1 MQDDRKTVVNTASS
15 GPTPRPFRVFPQLS
29 GDQPAWFAAYVQV
42 NHEKE
47 VTLRLQQKSLDCFLP
62 LHEKWSK
69 RRDRRKKIQVPL
81 FPGYVFVHTVLDN
94 YINLDILKTPG
105 VVWILRN
112 SSGPLP
118 IPDYQIDSLKIILN
132 QPQITTV
139 VAYLTEGDW
148 VQVVRGPFAG
158 CVGVL
163 IRQDTRK
170 GRLVVNIDIIRQS
183 ASVELDV
190 EDVESIPPPALSRSR
205 SDGSQAR

>member
-1 MQDDRKTVVNTASS
+1 MQDHRKIFCGAA
-15 GPTPRPFRVFPQLS
+15 GPSPVRQEFRVFPQLS
-29 GDQPAWFAAYVQV
+29 GDQPAWFAIYVQV

-47 VTLRLQQKSLDCFLP
+47 VNLRLQQKSLDSFLP

-69 RRDRRKKIQVPL
+69 RRDRRKRIQVPL

-94 YINLDILKTPG
+94 YVNLDILRTPG

-112 SSGPLP
+112 TSGPLP
-118 IPDYQIDSLKIILN
+118 IPDYQIDSLKIMLN
-132 QPQITTV
+132 QPQITTAV
-139 VAYLTEGDW
+139 PYLTKGDW
-148 VQVVRGPFAG
+148 VQVIGGPFAG

-190 EDVESIPPPALSRSR
+190 EDVEPIPPPALSRSR
-205 SDGSQAR
+205 SGGFQTR